1 MFNNLT
7 FNNHWF
13 PHTSL
18 QHSFYENNYTLCK
31 TIVFNASLRRQSDN
45 KGGEMFSY

>member
-13 PHTSL
+13 PHTL
-18 QHSFYENNYTLCK
+18 QHSFYENNYSK